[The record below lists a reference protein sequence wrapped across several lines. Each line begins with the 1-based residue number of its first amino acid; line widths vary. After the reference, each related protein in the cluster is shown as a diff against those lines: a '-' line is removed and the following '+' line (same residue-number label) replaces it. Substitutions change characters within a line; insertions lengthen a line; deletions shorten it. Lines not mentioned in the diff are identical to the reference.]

1 MGKRTNAKMHAVI
14 NKAHA
19 YYNTTE
25 VNLPNLDEKL
35 I

>member
-1 MGKRTNAKMHAVI
+1 MGKRTNAKMHAVK

-25 VNLPNLDEKL
+25 VNFSNLKEK
-35 I
+35 